1 MSEKTLTCVAV
12 FAASE
17 GKAQQLKEIL
27 DNLVIHTRKE
37 PGCLSYEVFTSTE
50 NNQRFLVNELYKSKA
65 DFEYHSN
72 TPYLKALQRELPKL
86 AEEADIRTY

>member
-12 FAASE
+12 FAARE